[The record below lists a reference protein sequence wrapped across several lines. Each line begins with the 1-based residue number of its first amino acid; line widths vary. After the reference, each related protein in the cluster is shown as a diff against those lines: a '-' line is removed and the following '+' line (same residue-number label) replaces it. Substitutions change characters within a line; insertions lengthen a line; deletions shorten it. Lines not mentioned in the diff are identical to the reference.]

1 MEAIFLGI
9 IIVIALVLFITELFP
24 IDVTAL
30 VVLGLLLVLGL
41 VSQNPDLNLG
51 TSVIF
56 SGFSNPAVITIA
68 CLFILSYALQKS
80 HVLEYLIININY
92 LIDKSK
98 IIGMIAYLF
107 SIGVASAVVNNT
119 AIVAIFMPVTIRLAD
134 KYGISPSKV
143 LIPLSYAAILG
154 GTLTLVGTSTN
165 LIVNSILIDF
175 SDNELSLGM
184 LEFAKFGII
193 KFIVGLIY
201 IFTIGYKLLPVRV
214 SKSSS
219 IEDYRL
225 DGYLT
230 EFKVAKNSP
239 LSSKTLLDRKINE
252 NYDVIVLD
260 VIRNGEIINSNL
272 RNLIIQEDDILFV
285 KGSFDNFQRLKEI
298 ENLIMLADEKLT
310 QDELEQ
316 EDHILAE
323 CLVTDNSQL
332 IGFSLQEANF
342 RRSFGSFVLAIR
354 REGEIIRRKL
364 AHFILKPFDTLLVY
378 GPKDR
383 INQLA
388 SKEGFIVLGKVDGS
402 IESHPYWWLS
412 IVSIL
417 FAVFLAI
424 FNILPIEF
432 GVILGVIA
440 LLLAKV
446 ITPNEAYNSIHWQV
460 IIVIAAF
467 IPMGIAVQDTGLSK
481 NISDMISNVVNLF
494 PENLAPY
501 VLLAIIYLLTMI
513 LTELASN
520 AATAIIMTPITLSL
534 AGDQY
539 SPIPFIFAVCFAA
552 SASFITPV
560 GYQTNLMVFGPG
572 GYRYSDYIK
581 VGLPLGIIL
590 WIISVIMI
598 PIIWPF

>member
-1 MEAIFLGI
+1 MEILFLGGI
-9 IIVIALVLFITELFP
+9 ILVALILFVTELFP

-30 VVLGLLLVLGL
+30 LVLGLLLILGL
-41 VSQNPDLNLG
+41 VSPSESLQ
-51 TSVIF
+51 
-56 SGFSNPAVITIA
+56 GFSNPAVITIA
-68 CLFILSYALQKS
+68 CLFILSHALQKS
-80 HVLEYLIININY
+80 HILEYLIININS
-92 LIDKSK
+92 LIDRSRVL
-98 IIGMIAYLF
+98 GMIAYLF
-107 SIGVASAVVNNT
+107 AIGVASAVVNNT

-134 KYGISPSKV
+134 KYNISPSKV

-165 LIVNSILIDF
+165 LIVNSILVD
-175 SDNELSLGM
+175 SSNGLVSLGM

-201 IFTIGYKLLPVRV
+201 IFTIGYKLLPIRV
-214 SKSSS
+214 AKSSS

-230 EFKVAKNSP
+230 EFKVSKNSP
-239 LSSKTLLDRKINE
+239 LEGKTLLDRKINE

-260 VIRNGEIINSNL
+260 VLRGGEIINSNL

-310 QDELEQ
+310 QEELEQ
-316 EDHILAE
+316 EDNILAE
-323 CLVTDNSQL
+323 CLVTDNSEL
-332 IGFSLQEANF
+332 IGLTLQEANF

-388 SKEGFIVLGKVDGS
+388 NKEGFIVLGKVDGS
-402 IESHPYWWLS
+402 LDGHPFWWLS
-412 IVSIL
+412 LASIL
-417 FAVFLAI
+417 LAVTLAI
-424 FNILPIEF
+424 FNIIPIVV

-440 LLLAKV
+440 LLLSKV
-446 ITPNEAYNSIHWQV
+446 ITPNEAYSSIHWQV

-467 IPMGIAVQDTGLSK
+467 LPMGAAIQRTGLDVI
-481 NISDMISNVVNLF
+481 ISDSISTFVNLF
-494 PENLAPY
+494 PADILPY
-501 VLLAIIYLLTMI
+501 LLLALIYFITMI
-513 LTELASN
+513 LTEIASN

-534 AGDQY
+534 AANFGLD
-539 SPIPFIFAVCFAA
+539 PKPFIFAVCYAA

-581 VGLPLGIIL
+581 VGLPLGLIL
-590 WIISVIMI
+590 WVISVIMI
-598 PIIWPF
+598 PMIWPF